1 MELMKT
7 VLPTV
12 LLALTFAASAETGTF
27 SPSAQSEYRDNAV
40 SRGMTPGGGFND
52 KRVRIAEIQE
62 RTRSDNSEPFEGE
75 RRIDGNTVRRVV
87 LAATTSGIRLVSQH
101 EVGKQR
107 QGSGL
112 SNSAGR
118 QNEDGASCP
127 ECPEMIPVPGHKF
140 AIGKYTV
147 TFKEWDACVAAGGC
161 GAYQPSD
168 NGWGRGNRPVI
179 NVSWEDAQ
187 AYIQWISEKTGKTYR
202 LPTKDEWEIAALAGS
217 TTDYYWGNDVGRN
230 NANCDGCGSEWDN
243 RRTAPV
249 GSFKPN
255 AFGIY
260 DMMGNVWQW
269 TDTCWQGNCTKRMFF
284 GGSWNHRPQ
293 DMRAITRNWFNT
305 NKRMRYLG
313 FRLAM
318 TLP

>member
-1 MELMKT
+1 MELMKS

-12 LLALTFAASAETGTF
+12 LLALIFAV
-27 SPSAQSEYRDNAV
+27 SAQAGAFAFSSQPDYEDNFL
-40 SRGMTPGGGFND
+40 SREMSASGAFNN
-52 KRVRIAEIQE
+52 KRSQITEIKK
-62 RTRSDNSEPFEGE
+62 RTVGDNSEAFEGE
-75 RRIDGNTVRRVV
+75 RQVDGSEVQKIVLAEKMSDLRLTAQHEVDKQQERVV
-87 LAATTSGIRLVSQH
+87 L
-101 EVGKQR
+101 
-107 QGSGL
+107 
-112 SNSAGR
+112 SNSDGR
-118 QNEDGASCP
+118 QNEGAKACP
-127 ECPEMIPVPGHKF
+127 ECPEMIPIPGHKF

-147 TFKEWDACVAAGGC
+147 TFKEWDACVAAGAC

-168 NGWGRGNRPVI
+168 NGWGRDSRPVI

-230 NANCDGCGSEWDN
+230 NANCDGCGSQWDN

-269 TDTCWQGNCTKRMFF
+269 TDTCWQGNCEKRMFF

-293 DMRAITRNWFNT
+293 DMRVITRNWFNT